1 MAEQYQESL
10 IKLLTTARFE
20 DNLAKGL
27 HESCKAIESLY
38 DGNRAALCILAEDCK
53 EEKYKQLV
61 TALCKQ
67 NSIPLV
73 KVENRVS
80 LGEWVGLCKFDST
93 NTARKIRGCSCM
105 VIKRFNERDQADVDL
120 VKQHIA

>member
-1 MAEQYQESL
+1 MAEQFTESL
-10 IKLLTTARFE
+10 LKLITTARYE

-27 HESCKAIESLY
+27 HEATKTIESKF
-38 DGNRAALCILAEDCK
+38 DNNRAALCVLAEDCQ
-53 EEKYKQLV
+53 EAKYKQLI

-67 NSIPLV
+67 NGVPLV

-93 NTARKIRGCSCM
+93 NTARKIRGCSCI
-105 VIKRFNERDQADVDL
+105 VIKKFNEKDQADVDL

>member
-1 MAEQYQESL
+1 MAEQFTESL
-10 IKLLTTARFE
+10 QKLLTTARYE

-27 HESCKAIESLY
+27 HEACKALESKF
-38 DGNRAALCILAEDCK
+38 DGNQASLCILAEDCQ
-53 EEKYKQLV
+53 EQKYKQLI

-67 NSIPLV
+67 SGVPLV

-80 LGEWVGLCKFDST
+80 LGEWVGLCKYDST
-93 NTARKIRGCSCM
+93 NTARKIRGCSCL
-105 VIKRFNERDQADVDL
+105 VIKKVNEKDQADFDL